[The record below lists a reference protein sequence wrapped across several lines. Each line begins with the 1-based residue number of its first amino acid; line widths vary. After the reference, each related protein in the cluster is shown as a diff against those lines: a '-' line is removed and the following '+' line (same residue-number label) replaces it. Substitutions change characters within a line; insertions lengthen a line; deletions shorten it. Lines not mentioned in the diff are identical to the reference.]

1 MFHDLVVGVL
11 GFVVLAVLATVAVRT
26 LLRRRNPPP
35 KDPEREVRDGFARVV
50 AGWHLNASD
59 PWAGGVPLGL
69 ERPGER
75 GSDVPDGDQDVL
87 PLQDDLPCPHRAR
100 AGDRSG
106 ACEACSRQT

>member
-11 GFVVLAVLATVAVRT
+11 GIVVLATIAART
-26 LLRRRNPPP
+26 LLPRRNPPP

-59 PWAGGVPLGL
+59 PWAGGVPLGP
-69 ERPGER
+69 ERLGER
-75 GSDVPDGDQDVL
+75 GSDVPAGGQDVL
-87 PLQDDLPCPHRAR
+87 PAQDDAPCPHRAH
-100 AGDRSG
+100 AGDQSG